1 MIDEGT
7 LDPWVADWLEANPVS
22 FRMRDVLEPARSL
35 DSPFPVTREVGDVR
49 DEMVDGV
56 LVRIYEPQRDP
67 SGLIVYFHGGAMCIG
82 SVGIMDNVA
91 REITHATGAV
101 VLSVNYRL
109 APEHPFPAGL
119 DDCEAVTRWA
129 LANTGR
135 FGVAA
140 SLVVVAGGCAAGPSR
155 PLSPADC
162 STCRSR
168 RPWAVLIYPAVDDG
182 CRCWRRARSSPG
194 SRCTRTSSIGSGTRT
209 PVAVISS
216 ATRSWLRCMR
226 HHWSGCLGRSSSSAG
241 ATSCATRVGCTPP
254 VCARQASRPRGHL
267 LPGPDPRVHEPHV
280 PGRGRR
286 VTGQI
291 GTWVRAT
298 FDSAATASARSV

>member
-35 DSPFPVTREVGDVR
+35 DSPFPPVTREVGDVR

-140 SLVVVAGGCAAGPSR
+140 SSVVVAGESAGGTFSAAVPCRCSAGPS
-155 PLSPADC
+155 SPPC
-162 STCRSR
+162 
-168 RPWAVLIYPAVDDG
+168 
-182 CRCWRRARSSPG
+182 
-194 SRCTRTSSIGSGTRT
+194 
-209 PVAVISS
+209 
-216 ATRSWLRCMR
+216 
-226 HHWSGCLGRSSSSAG
+226 
-241 ATSCATRVGCTPP
+241 
-254 VCARQASRPRGHL
+254 
-267 LPGPDPRVHEPHV
+267 
-280 PGRGRR
+280 
-286 VTGQI
+286 
-291 GTWVRAT
+291 
-298 FDSAATASARSV
+298 